1 MEIRRLRLLNFRQH
15 ADTVLD
21 FGRGL
26 TGIIGPNGA
35 GKSTLLEAI
44 AWAIYGTDAARGT
57 KDTIRRRGAPPRSRV
72 EVELDFELGPHRYR
86 VLRSLQNAELF
97 LDDQA
102 APIANSLGTV
112 TERLMGLLGMT
123 REEFFNTY
131 FTGQKEL
138 AIMAQMTAP
147 ERAQFLSR
155 VLGYEKLR
163 TAQQRLKDRRRV
175 VQATLEARRSELT
188 DPAELA
194 VQEELAATRLRTA
207 EQASAQIAVVEREAE
222 AALALLKPEAERW
235 EGLQHTVVSMEG
247 DLKVAEHGAE
257 AAREQFTRLDR
268 ELAEA
273 LGAKAKL
280 DELLPALQPLAA
292 LRAEREVLDAE
303 REAAGGRRSLEAR
316 CTEMRIQL
324 GRLDQ
329 RLGQLPHREDAALQA
344 TARAEIEAQLSRMT
358 QEAEAARTAWV
369 REKQDA
375 ETQRKNLLAQYAD
388 LEEQRGKLEKAG
400 SGGDCPTCGRPLGAE
415 FANVVGVLARQL
427 EEVEFQGKFYR
438 QRIEQLV
445 AEPGGLVELVAER
458 ERLDREARRLT
469 DLAARLGQQ
478 VAERARLETERT
490 ALATQSAEL
499 EKAIAAAP
507 ERYDEARHTEVRR
520 QIALLEPQEL
530 LAERLRAAAERAQE
544 LVPRAAL
551 AEQELSQ
558 REARARALREQL
570 AGLGWSSDRFEQIRA
585 RVRKAEREVQQAE
598 VAKARAA
605 GELTAALGLRAEVA
619 RRKEERARRALEVQR
634 LSDEVLLQHELDRAL
649 GDLRTELNN
658 ALRPDLSEL
667 ASEFLRDLTRGRYS
681 DLELDEDYVATIVD
695 DGEPQRV
702 LSGGEEDVANL
713 ALRLAI
719 SQMIAERA
727 GQPLSLLVLDEVFGS
742 LDEER
747 RGAVLDLLRSLAD
760 RFPQVI
766 MITHIESVREGFDR
780 VIRLS
785 YDVEQR
791 VARAVLESR
800 DAAA

>member
-15 ADTVLD
+15 ADTVLS
-21 FGRGL
+21 FERGL

-35 GKSTLLEAI
+35 GKTTLLEAI
-44 AWAIYGTDAARGT
+44 AWAIYGSDAARGT

-86 VLRSLQNAELF
+86 IVRSLQNAELF
-97 LDDQA
+97 LDGDA

-112 TERLMGLLGMT
+112 TERLMRALGMT

-138 AIMAQMTAP
+138 AIMAQMSAP

-163 TAQQRLKDRRRV
+163 TAQQRLKERRRV
-175 VQATLEARRSELT
+175 LQATLEARRSELA
-188 DPAELA
+188 DPAQLAVDQELA
-194 VQEELAATRLRTA
+194 DTRLRTA
-207 EQASAQIAVVEREAE
+207 EAASAKIAAAHREAE
-222 AALALLKPEAERW
+222 AALAALRPEEERW
-235 EGLQHTVVSMEG
+235 EALQHTVVSLEG

-257 AAREQFTRLDR
+257 AAREQFTTLDR

-292 LRAEREVLDAE
+292 LRAERDTLDSE
-303 REAAGGRRSLEAR
+303 REAAGGRRSLQAR
-316 CTEMRIQL
+316 RTEIQAQL
-324 GRLDQ
+324 GRLEQ
-329 RLGQLPHREDAALQA
+329 RLAQLPERQEAERVSAGRAEVQAQLGRLGQEV
-344 TARAEIEAQLSRMT
+344 
-358 QEAEAARTAWV
+358 EAARTAWV

-375 ETQRKNLLAQYAD
+375 ETQRKNLLAQYED
-388 LEEQRGKLEKAG
+388 LAEQRRRLGQAG
-400 SGGDCPTCGRPLGAE
+400 PGGDCPTCGRPLGAE
-415 FANVVGVLARQL
+415 YQNVVAVLGRQL

-445 AEPGGLVELVAER
+445 PEPVALLELSAER
-458 ERLDREARRLT
+458 DRLDLEARRLT
-469 DLAARLGQQ
+469 ELAARLGQQ
-478 VAERARLETERT
+478 VTERGRLEAERATLS
-490 ALATQSAEL
+490 AQSAEL
-499 EKAIAAAP
+499 EAAIAAAP
-507 ERYDEARHTEVRR
+507 ERYDEARHAEVRR
-520 QIALLEPQEL
+520 LITQLEPQAL
-530 LAERLRAAAERAQE
+530 VAERLRAAADRAKE
-544 LVPRAAL
+544 LVPRAQL
-551 AEQELSQ
+551 AEQDLSQ

-570 AGLGWSSDRFEQIRA
+570 TGLGWSSEALEQVRS
-585 RVRKAEREVQQAE
+585 RVRDSERAVQQAE
-598 VAKARAA
+598 VGKARAA
-605 GELTAALGLRAEVA
+605 GELTAALGQSADII
-619 RRKEERARRALEVQR
+619 RRKEERERRAVEVQR
-634 LSDEVLLQHELDRAL
+634 VSDAVLLQHELDRAL

-667 ASEFLRDLTRGRYS
+667 ASEFLRDLTAGRYD
-681 DLELDEDYVATIVD
+681 DLQLDEDYVATIIE
-695 DGEPQRV
+695 DGEPKPV

-727 GQPLSLLVLDEVFGS
+727 GQPLSLLVLDEIFGS

-747 RGAVLDLLRSLAD
+747 RTAVVELLRRLSD

-766 MITHIESVREGFDR
+766 LITHIESVREGFDR

-785 YDVEQR
+785 YDVEAR
-791 VARAVLESR
+791 VARAVLEPR

>member
-15 ADTVLD
+15 ADTRLE
-21 FGRGL
+21 FERGL

-72 EVELDFELGPHRYR
+72 EVELEFELGRHRYR
-86 VLRSLQNAELF
+86 IVRSLQNAELY
-97 LDDQA
+97 LDGEA

-112 TERLMGLLGMT
+112 TGRLMGLLGMT

-138 AIMAQMTAP
+138 AIMAHMSAP

-155 VLGYEKLR
+155 VLGYERLR
-163 TAQQRLKDRRRV
+163 TAQQRLKERRRV
-175 VQATLEARRSELT
+175 AQATLEARR
-188 DPAELA
+188 AELA
-194 VQEELAATRLRTA
+194 EPARLAVDEELAATRLRDA
-207 EQASAQIAVVEREAE
+207 EEASARIATVRREAD
-222 AALALLKPEAERW
+222 AALTALRPEGERW
-235 EGLQHTVVSMEG
+235 EALQHTVVSLEG

-268 ELAEA
+268 ELVEA
-273 LGAKAKL
+273 LAAKASL
-280 DELLPALQPLAA
+280 DELLPALEPLAGV
-292 LRAEREVLDAE
+292 RAERDTLDGE
-303 REAAGGRRSLEAR
+303 RDAAGGRRMLEAR
-316 CTEMRIQL
+316 RAEMISQL
-324 GRLDQ
+324 GRLEE
-329 RLGQLPHREDAALQA
+329 RLAQLPVPEEAERFAGERNAAEELL
-344 TARAEIEAQLSRMT
+344 TRT
-358 QEAEAARTAWV
+358 VQETEAARTAWV

-375 ETQRKNLLAQYAD
+375 ETQRKNLLGQYED
-388 LEEQRGKLEKAG
+388 LEEQRRRLEEAG
-400 SGGDCPTCGRPLGAE
+400 AGGDCPTCGRPLGAE
-415 FANVVGVLARQL
+415 YANVVGMLGRQR

-445 AEPGGLVELVAER
+445 AEPAALLTLVARKEQL
-458 ERLDREARRLT
+458 ELEVRRRT
-469 DLAARLGQQ
+469 ELAARLGQQ
-478 VAERARLETERT
+478 VAERARLEAERV
-490 ALATQSAEL
+490 ALARQSGEL
-499 EKAIAAAP
+499 AAAIAGAP

-520 QIALLEPQEL
+520 LITLLEPQ
-530 LAERLRAAAERAQE
+530 AIRAAELRGTAERAAD
-544 LVPRAAL
+544 LVSRAAM

-558 REARARALREQL
+558 REARARALQAQL
-570 AGLGWSSDRFEQIRA
+570 AGLGWSPEAFEQLRG
-585 RVRKAEREVQQAE
+585 RLREAERALQQAE
-598 VAKARAA
+598 IVTARGA
-605 GELTAALGLRAEVA
+605 GELTAALGQRAEVA
-619 RRKEERARRALEVQR
+619 RRKEERERRALEVQR

-667 ASEFLRDLTRGRYS
+667 ASGFLRDLTGGRYH
-681 DLELDEDYVATIVD
+681 DLELDEDYVATIID
-695 DGEPQRV
+695 EGEPQRV
-702 LSGGEEDVANL
+702 ISGGEEDVANL

-747 RGAVLDLLRSLAD
+747 RAAVIDLLRNLAD

-766 MITHIESVREGFDR
+766 LITHIESVREGFDR

-791 VARAVLESR
+791 VARAVLEPG
-800 DAAA
+800 DVAA

>member
-15 ADTVLD
+15 ADTVLT
-21 FGRGL
+21 FERGL

-44 AWAIYGTDAARGT
+44 AWAIYGSDAARGT
-57 KDTIRRRGAPPRSRV
+57 KDTIRRRGAPARSRV

-86 VLRSLQNAELF
+86 IVRSLQNAELF
-97 LDDQA
+97 LDGDA
-102 APIANSLGTV
+102 APIANSLGSV
-112 TERLMGLLGMT
+112 TERLMRALGMT

-163 TAQQRLKDRRRV
+163 TAQQRLKERRRV
-175 VQATLEARRSELT
+175 LQATLEARKLELA
-188 DPAELA
+188 DPAQLAVDQELA
-194 VQEELAATRLRTA
+194 QTRLRAA
-207 EQASAQIAVVEREAE
+207 EEASARVAAAHREAG
-222 AALALLKPEAERW
+222 AALARLKPEGERW
-235 EGLQHTVVSMEG
+235 EALRGTVVSLEG

-257 AAREQFTRLDR
+257 AAREQFTNLDR

-273 LGAKAKL
+273 LEAKAKL
-280 DELLPALQPLAA
+280 DELLPALLPLGA
-292 LRAEREVLDAE
+292 LRLERDTLDTD
-303 REAAGGRRSLEAR
+303 REAAGGKRSLQAR
-316 CTEMRIQL
+316 RDALQAQL
-324 GRLDQ
+324 GRLEQ
-329 RLGQLPHREDAALQA
+329 RMAQLPRREAAERAGASRAELQA
-344 TARAEIEAQLSRMT
+344 QLVRIGGDV
-358 QEAEAARTAWV
+358 EAARTVWV

-375 ETQRKNLLAQYAD
+375 ETQRKNLLDQLDD
-388 LEEQRGKLEKAG
+388 LKEQRKILKQAG
-400 SGGDCPTCGRPLGAE
+400 PKGVCPTCNRPLGKEYAS
-415 FANVVGVLARQL
+415 VLEVLERQI
-427 EEVEFQGKFYR
+427 EEVVSQGKFYTA
-438 QRIEQLV
+438 RITQL
-445 AEPGGLVELVAER
+445 AKEPQPLVELTAER
-458 ERLDREARRLT
+458 SRIDVETRKLT
-469 DLAARLGQQ
+469 ELAARLGQQ
-478 VAERARLETERT
+478 VAEAGRLEAERAT
-490 ALATQSAEL
+490 LTTQSAEL
-499 EKAIAAAP
+499 DAAIAAAP
-507 ERYDEARHTEVRR
+507 ERYDEARHAEVKRL
-520 QIALLEPQEL
+520 IGKLEPLALE
-530 LAERLRAAAERAQE
+530 AERMRAAADRAKELIPRAQ
-544 LVPRAAL
+544 L

-570 AGLGWSSDRFEQIRA
+570 AGLGWSAERFEQVKTQI
-585 RVRKAEREVQQAE
+585 KEAERAVQQAE
-598 VAKARAA
+598 LAKVRAD
-605 GELTAALGLRAEVA
+605 GELTAALGQNAEIV
-619 RRKEERARRALEVQR
+619 RRKEERERRAAEVQR

-667 ASEFLRDLTRGRYS
+667 ASEFLRDLTGGRYD
-681 DLELDEDYVATIVD
+681 DLDLNEDYNATIVE
-695 DGEPQRV
+695 DGEPKPV
-702 LSGGEEDVANL
+702 ISGGEEDVANL

-747 RGAVLDLLRSLAD
+747 RTLVVELLRRLSD

-766 MITHIESVREGFDR
+766 LITHIESVREGFDR

-785 YDVEQR
+785 YDVEAR
-791 VARAVLESR
+791 VARAVVEQR